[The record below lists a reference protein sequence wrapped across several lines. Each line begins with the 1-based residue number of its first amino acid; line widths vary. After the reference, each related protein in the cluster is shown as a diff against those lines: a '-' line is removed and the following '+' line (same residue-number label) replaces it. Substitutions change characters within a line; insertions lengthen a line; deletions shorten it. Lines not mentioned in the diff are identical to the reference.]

1 MMAAV
6 APDASQEAAPGRITS
21 RAQWLADPA
30 HEGLYV
36 WLHVDANGDP
46 FYAGRGRGAY
56 AWEVNCG
63 PAWEWYVRHRLGGA
77 YEVSIQA
84 HSLTDAQ
91 SEQLMDQMLATYADK
106 LLNRVNFHRR
116 YDTTAERD
124 PGPDS
129 SYYDRVREATDP
141 DEQLRIAL
149 EAQQLQY
156 RSGGPVGETGRFGE
170 VLTAMGAAGP
180 QVNNFFMP
188 YIVEGLM
195 VKREVEQ
202 AKAALGEFL
211 EHAPNALQSSTIERL
226 QKIVDRGTFK
236 RRPRKSKDV

>member
-1 MMAAV
+1 MAAV
-6 APDASQEAAPGRITS
+6 SADASQHIAPGRIAS

-46 FYAGRGRGAY
+46 FYAGRGRGSY

-63 PAWEWYVRHRLGGA
+63 PAWEWYVRHRLGGS

-84 HSLTDAQ
+84 HSLTGAH
-91 SEQLMDQMLATYADK
+91 SEQVLDELLATYADK

-116 YDTTAERD
+116 YDTAAERSA
-124 PGPDS
+124 GPDG
-129 SYYDRVREATDP
+129 SYYDRVRDTTDP

-156 RSGGPVGETGRFGE
+156 QSGGPLGETGRFGE

-195 VKREVEQ
+195 VKGEVAQ
-202 AKAALGEFL
+202 ARAALDEFL
-211 EHAPNALQSSTIERL
+211 QHAPNASQSSTIERL

-236 RRPRKSKDV
+236 RRPRKPKDA